1 MAGRPKKET
10 MNEEKVEVTIEE
22 KQPENLENKLAE
34 KDFELSQMK
43 TMMLQMQQQIMSMT
57 KQSGQTQS
65 STNDDYVAV
74 YKAIPVMS
82 LYDGMLNIGTLPN
95 GQGKLISFSKF
106 GEVRKIVYSDLRD
119 IIASNFN
126 FAKEGYFYIMDEQV
140 VVENGLDDYY
150 KNIITKEKM
159 ENIMDS
165 DKNAMLDTF
174 MTIGKPQKDVIVDII
189 TRKMAHGE
197 EFDLNKI
204 SVISDVIGKDIKEM
218 AKDLKFSLGEKL

>member
-1 MAGRPKKET
+1 MAGRPKKEIMT
-10 MNEEKVEVTIEE
+10 DNKVDA
-22 KQPENLENKLAE
+22 PSENLENKLAQ
-34 KDFELSQMK
+34 KDLELSQMK
-43 TMMLQMQQQIMSMT
+43 DMMLQMQQQIMAMAQSNAQ
-57 KQSGQTQS
+57 KQNAVT
-65 STNDDYVAV
+65 DDYVAV

-82 LYDGMLNIGTLPN
+82 LFDGMLNLGTLQH
-95 GQGKLISFSKF
+95 GQGKLTTFSKF

-119 IIASNFN
+119 IISANFN

-140 VVENGLDDYY
+140 VTENGLDDYY

-159 ENIMDS
+159 ESIMDT
-165 DKNAMLDTF
+165 DKNVILDTF
-174 MTIGKPQKDVIVDII
+174 SNIGEAQKDVIVDII

-204 SVISDVIGKDIKEM
+204 SAISDAIGKDIKEM